1 MSPETK
7 SPGAINWSRVICS
20 ACGRRDLNPHDIAIT
35 RSLVL
40 LVCQFRHF
48 RSSLYEVI
56 ALSLSRRLDYNIKK
70 VVECQP
76 LFSIFLIFLL
86 LFTAGFCGGSR
97 RTPSNRRLLASKM
110 RQTRVS
116 AVGLRSDWGGAVNS
130 NIFLFKRESSGLQPP
145 LFELILRQRLVVE
158 EALDHVYVHAFQY
171 ILLSVPLDAFYH
183 DIQVH
188 GIGKLRHRAHES
200 I

>member
-97 RTPSNRRLLASKM
+97 RTHLCGRLN
-110 RQTRVS
+110 TH
-116 AVGLRSDWGGAVNS
+116 RSLPVKQERAVNS

>member
-1 MSPETK
+1 MSTPFFNFFDFFVT
-7 SPGAINWSRVICS
+7 IH
-20 ACGRRDLNPHDIAIT
+20 GRLLWWFTTDA
-35 RSLVL
+35 LV
-40 LVCQFRHF
+40 R
-48 RSSLYEVI
+48 I
-56 ALSLSRRLDYNIKK
+56 
-70 VVECQP
+70 
-76 LFSIFLIFLL
+76 
-86 LFTAGFCGGSR
+86 
-97 RTPSNRRLLASKM
+97 PSNRRLLASKM

>member
-1 MSPETK
+1 MHFPAHSE
-7 SPGAINWSRVICS
+7 
-20 ACGRRDLNPHDIAIT
+20 CGRWDLNPHDIAAT
-35 RSLVL
+35 RTLIL

-76 LFSIFLIFLL
+76 LFSIFLIFL
-86 LFTAGFCGGSR
+86 
-97 RTPSNRRLLASKM
+97 
-110 RQTRVS
+110 
-116 AVGLRSDWGGAVNS
+116 
-130 NIFLFKRESSGLQPP
+130 FKRESSGLQPP
-145 LFELILRQRLVVE
+145 FFELVLRQRLVVE

-188 GIGKLRHRAHES
+188 GICKLRHRAHES

>member
-1 MSPETK
+1 MSTPFFNFFDFFVT
-7 SPGAINWSRVICS
+7 IH
-20 ACGRRDLNPHDIAIT
+20 GRL
-35 RSLVL
+35 
-40 LVCQFRHF
+40 
-48 RSSLYEVI
+48 
-56 ALSLSRRLDYNIKK
+56 
-70 VVECQP
+70 
-76 LFSIFLIFLL
+76 
-86 LFTAGFCGGSR
+86 
-97 RTPSNRRLLASKM
+97 PSNRRLLASKM